1 MRRIVLPLIAL
12 AMVSACKKHEPAPDA
27 AASGSAMTAAS
38 TAAATPAAMP
48 ALLPNARTS
57 GKVAGTY
64 TQTGADGKTTTLVLN
79 ADDSYA
85 WTGADGKTVKGKFS
99 WYKDGST
106 ILLDAAGGKGVYAIG
121 DGGVYKIASN
131 DAPRTGFTA
140 DQLWTKAP

>member
-12 AMVSACKKHEPAPDA
+12 AMVSACKKHEA
-27 AASGSAMTAAS
+27 AADATAT
-38 TAAATPAAMP
+38 TAAATASASAAAAPAAMP

-64 TQTGADGKTTTLVLN
+64 NQAGADGKTTTLVLN

-106 ILLDAAGGKGVYAIG
+106 ILLDAAGGKGVFAIA